1 MALREYRCSNGHLNT
16 EILHGEFPKSI
27 PCPVCGA
34 TAEYVW
40 SGGQRTVMDFRAG
53 HDITSNRYFNSARE
67 RNNYY
72 AQKNWQRVWG

>member
-1 MALREYRCSNGHLNT
+1 
-16 EILHGEFPKSI
+16 
-27 PCPVCGA
+27 
-34 TAEYVW
+34 VW